1 MWVEPHPILIFTPFG
16 SLLITYVS
24 APNAS
29 NTLLAIV
36 HALPFEQ
43 SSPTLMFLKE
53 FFANVIRYPIYLF
66 LPAK

>member
-1 MWVEPHPILIFTPFG
+1 MFVPLG

-29 NTLLAIV
+29 NTLLAIAD
-36 HALPFEQ
+36 ALPFEQ
-43 SSPTLMFLKE
+43 SSPTLTFLNE
-53 FFANVIRYPIYLF
+53 FYAKVIKYPIYLI